1 MRLNVWKRSKRSNVT
16 SNIISI
22 GSKLMTKSYV
32 DNLIDIETLLEQNC
46 CIDMILFNVRG
57 Q

>member
-46 CIDMILFNVRG
+46 CVDMILFNVRG